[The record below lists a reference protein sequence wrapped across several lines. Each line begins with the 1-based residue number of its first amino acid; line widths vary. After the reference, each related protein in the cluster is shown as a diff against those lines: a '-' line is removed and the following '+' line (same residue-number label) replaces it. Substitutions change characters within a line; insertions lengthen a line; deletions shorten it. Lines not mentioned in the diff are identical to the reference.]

1 MFYISTMNI
10 LTEKMLNKAPNLKA
24 FNNKKLYEKQNFNE
38 QNQTINNTQRPAQP
52 ISFGGSAVSM
62 AEGFSKAANSLI
74 DFVYENEV
82 GYTAIYSL
90 FVAGMLKPFFVLR
103 MKGSEEKDKQIVATK
118 NFLQAFIGSFLSFTI
133 GGKLIKKSND
143 VITNNFS
150 LIEQNKNKTGFV
162 VTSDEKKLLKLAK
175 SSLEKEKSGFWTRYN
190 HLRDSSDDSKLKTFW
205 QALTK
210 KSFVGERIDNEFNPD
225 KQIFIKLTPYEIDNK
240 IKQLKQTAQG
250 HLKIFNKKDVVDYII
265 RLKENGDEKLIA
277 KQKQA
282 ILDLINKGAD
292 KKEIASRYES
302 LVKAILDSSLTE
314 TKNAIKEKAKETEAL
329 LNKDTAKEALDKF
342 FDFIKDKKCP
352 ETLMDTYKSTW
363 KQSPNWISA
372 ILKAVIASALLPSV
386 MAILFRKKNA
396 EKEKQKQ
403 MEHEAKRNAIL
414 SNSSVFNKEKSNF
427 ALVSENKKGQNVA
440 FTGGTEKLIDGLA
453 SKIEW
458 LSFTK
463 IGQKFV
469 EAMHDLPSP
478 FNKTSARLGDIESLF
493 VITPYWVIKTLFSK
507 KIDPDQKLGLNIHTV
522 AVSIIA
528 AIASFVLDTL
538 LDPLID
544 NAKIS
549 HGNKLAN
556 AAKEALKPENAKNME
571 ETLMNNCKT
580 LLDGKHA
587 VNKILEVIK
596 NNKQDFFDA
605 NGKLIE
611 NSALADQ
618 IKSLVNDHGKKLTK
632 FKSLTI
638 FTLAVR
644 FLVPVFS
651 VPISG
656 KLKQILK
663 KKKQEKEAIKAQ
675 EQQKMAVKK

>member
-10 LTEKMLNKAPNLKA
+10 LTEKMLNKTPNLKA

-62 AEGFSKAANSLI
+62 ASGFSKAANSLI
-74 DFVYENEV
+74 DFVYENEA

-90 FVAGMLKPFFVLR
+90 LVAGMLKPFFVLR

-118 NFLQAFIGSFLSFTI
+118 NFLQAFIGSFLGFTV
-133 GGKLIKKSND
+133 GGGFVKKAID
-143 VITNNFS
+143 VFKNNLR
-150 LIEQNKNKTGFV
+150 LIEENEDKTGFV

-210 KSFVGERIDNEFNPD
+210 KSFVGEKIDNEFNPD

-250 HLKIFNKKDVVDYII
+250 HLKIFNKEDVVDFVI

-277 KQKQA
+277 KQKQS

-292 KKEIASRYES
+292 KKEIASQYES
-302 LVKAILDSSLTE
+302 LVKAILDSSLTG

-352 ETLMDTYKSTW
+352 ESLMDTYESVW
-363 KQSPNWISA
+363 KQSTGWITA
-372 ILKAVIASALLPSV
+372 ITKAKISSLLLPGV
-386 MAILFRKKNA
+386 MAFLFMKRNA

-414 SNSSVFNKEKSNF
+414 SNSSVFNKEKNNF
-427 ALVSENKKGQNVA
+427 ALVSENKKRQNVA
-440 FTGGTEKLIDGLA
+440 FTGNSLKLIDKLA
-453 SKIEW
+453 AGIETISFSK
-458 LSFTK
+458 F
-463 IGQKFV
+463 GQKAV
-469 EAMHDLPSP
+469 EVMHSLPKP
-478 FNKTSARLGDIESLF
+478 FNKTSARMGDIESAI
-493 VITPYWVIKTLFSK
+493 ITAYWVQNTTRSK
-507 KIDPDQKLGLNIHTV
+507 KIDPDQKLGLNVHTV
-522 AVSIIA
+522 FVTVVSSILAFLI
-528 AIASFVLDTL
+528 DTL
-538 LDPLID
+538 LDPVID
-544 NAKIS
+544 KMKVN

-571 ETLMNNCKT
+571 ETLMDNCKT

-605 NGKLIE
+605 NGKLLE
-611 NSALADQ
+611 NTDLSKE
-618 IKSLVNDHGKKLTK
+618 IGKLVGDHGKKLTK

-638 FTLAVR
+638 FTLVVR

-675 EQQKMAVKK
+675 EDQKMAVKK